1 MAERVSSGEQIMDEE
16 RPAPPFSETSY
27 GIVKRLQTIEAWRF
41 AAARRLKTASLSILD
56 YGCGTGDHVTYPLA
70 RRGDHVLGIDMHAP
84 SIHEA
89 QRRYPLPNLEFRI
102 GHLES
107 LIQEG
112 STFDFIICSE
122 VLEHLYRPLDDLH
135 LLRQLLKPEGV
146 LIITTPN
153 GYGSYEMLC
162 RLQRGLS
169 RIGID
174 QLARRVVHAWRRIGA
189 KATEQ
194 TVSEGGSRSNSEAG
208 FLNYESGHVQFFR
221 VGHLMQMFDA
231 SGFRVVERRARSFLC
246 GPYIDVLL
254 RVPPFRQALYRLNN
268 RAADILPFA
277 WSADWMFLLQPV
289 QTSLV

>member
-70 RRGDHVLGIDMHAP
+70 RRGDHVLGMDMHAP

-112 STFDFIICSE
+112 STFD
-122 VLEHLYRPLDDLH
+122 
-135 LLRQLLKPEGV
+135 LLSAV
-146 LIITTPN
+146 D
-153 GYGSYEMLC
+153 S
-162 RLQRGLS
+162 
-169 RIGID
+169 
-174 QLARRVVHAWRRIGA
+174 RRVVA
-189 KATEQ
+189 
-194 TVSEGGSRSNSEAG
+194 GSRTQVSMPAG
-208 FLNYESGHVQFFR
+208 ELADSK
-221 VGHLMQMFDA
+221 VGWDGQWFVIDRSARQGPH
-231 SGFRVVERRARSFLC
+231 VVER
-246 GPYIDVLL
+246 
-254 RVPPFRQALYRLNN
+254 YRLVPKTGQLEYEMKWSGDTEIAGMKIK
-268 RAADILPFA
+268 RVFDRITVVPLPADPAAG
-277 WSADWMFLLQPV
+277 PV
-289 QTSLV
+289 K